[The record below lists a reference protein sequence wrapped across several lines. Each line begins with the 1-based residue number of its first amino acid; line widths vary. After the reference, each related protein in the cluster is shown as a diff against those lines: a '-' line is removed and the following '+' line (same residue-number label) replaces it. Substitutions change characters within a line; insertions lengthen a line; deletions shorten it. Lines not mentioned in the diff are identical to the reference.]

1 MGVTSNDTDLS
12 CWGLS
17 KDTLLKIL
25 ENIKNEIY
33 VIDKN
38 FDIMFV
44 SKTSIEN
51 YGLHPDEMIG
61 KNHNDFVGKYWFP
74 SVNSL
79 VAKEKRRACI
89 EQFSV
94 TGKKFISTAVP
105 VLDDQHDLKMIVSV
119 VQEEPQ
125 YFDLTIDPEQ
135 THALSSR
142 ANILTHSP
150 EMLALLEKCNKAS
163 KCDAPILIQGPSGT
177 GKSMLAKYIHQNS
190 PRCNGPFLTINCASI
205 PENLLESELFGYESH
220 AFTGASAKGKKGL
233 IELADN
239 GTLFLDEVG
248 ELAISSQAKL
258 LHAIE
263 NNQFIPVGGYKAR
276 QVNVRI
282 ISATNRDLQ
291 QLVEEKKFRED
302 LFWRLNIIDF
312 MLPPLASRKEDIH
325 LLATYFL
332 NIYNEKYGQNKA
344 FSPEVT
350 QIFLNYS
357 WPGNIRQLKNVIERA
372 FIISQKPE
380 IVVSDLPST
389 LVVKSNIP
397 LCQEVSDLKSQLE
410 AYEKAYVL
418 EMYAKYKSSRK
429 MAEVMKI
436 SHSKANYLINKYC
449 RSAEDH

>member
-1 MGVTSNDTDLS
+1 MSIISNGTDPYY
-12 CWGLS
+12 WGLTR
-17 KDTLLKIL
+17 DTLLKIL

-38 FDIMFV
+38 FNIMFI

-51 YGLHPDEMIG
+51 YGLRPDEMIG
-61 KNHNDFVGKYWFP
+61 HNHYDFVGKYWFP
-74 SVNSL
+74 SVNDL

-89 EQFSV
+89 EQV
-94 TGKKFISTAVP
+94 TITGKKIISTSVP
-105 VLDDQHDLKMIVSV
+105 VFNEHHDLKMIVSV

-125 YFDLTIDPEQ
+125 FFDLTIDPQKSDEF
-135 THALSSR
+135 SSR
-142 ANILTHSP
+142 INILTRSP
-150 EMLALLEKCNKAS
+150 EMLALMEMCNRAA
-163 KCDAPILIQGPSGT
+163 KCDAPVLIQGASGT
-177 GKSMLAKYIHQNS
+177 GKSILAKYIHQNS
-190 PRCNGPFLTINCASI
+190 PRCHGPFLSINCASI

-220 AFTGASAKGKKGL
+220 AFTGASAKGKRGL

-263 NNQFIPVGGYKAR
+263 NNQFIPVGGCKTKH
-276 QVNVRI
+276 VNVRI
-282 ISATNRDLQ
+282 ISATNQNLKQ
-291 QLVEEKKFRED
+291 FVEEKKFRED

-312 MLPPLASRKEDIH
+312 LLPPLASRKEDII

-350 QIFLNYS
+350 QIFSNYS
-357 WPGNIRQLKNVIERA
+357 WPGNIRQLKNVIERV
-372 FIISQKPE
+372 FIISQSSE
-380 IVVSDLPST
+380 IVASDLPST
-389 LVVKSNIP
+389 LVVKGNTP
-397 LCQEVSDLKSQLE
+397 QLHEVSDLNSQLE
-410 AYEKAYVL
+410 AHEKTYVL
-418 EMYAKYKSSRK
+418 KMYTKYKSSRK
-429 MAEVMKI
+429 MAEVMKV

-449 RSAEDH
+449 RSAED